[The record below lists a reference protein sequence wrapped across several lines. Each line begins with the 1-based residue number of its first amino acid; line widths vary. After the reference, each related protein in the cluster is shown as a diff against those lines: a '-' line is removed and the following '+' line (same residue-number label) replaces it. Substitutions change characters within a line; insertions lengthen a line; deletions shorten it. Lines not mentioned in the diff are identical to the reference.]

1 MTAEIKDIPLIQ
13 NKIEEQFEMHINDEV
28 ALIAYQERG
37 DNYMLI
43 HTEVPESLEGR
54 GIASM
59 LVTKTL
65 SLIEE
70 QGRKIIPMCA
80 YVKSFLAKHPEW
92 NRIVA

>member
-1 MTAEIKDIPLIQ
+1 MTAEIKDVPLIQ
-13 NKIEEQFEMHINDEV
+13 NKIEEQFEMRFGDDV

-43 HTEVPESLEGR
+43 HTEVPESLEGK

-70 QGRKIIPMCA
+70 QGRKIIPMCS

-92 NRIVA
+92 QRIVA